1 MKQIF
6 RYVLASAMLFACTIA
21 SAQSTVKVISTTHGK
36 VTVDKTSAS
45 TGQTVKVTVTPSSG
59 YYFLKSNLE
68 VIKTVNPDVA
78 LTRGDVNIDVAAPIA
93 VNGDD
98 PADLSKART
107 YTFTVPGDGYELQVS
122 AKFSARK
129 SITSSMVSL
138 SQTSFFYTG
147 TNQKPSVSVT
157 GLTENKDYTVT
168 FKETSW
174 KNVGT
179 YSLSVNGIS
188 KYKGTVDET
197 FTILETPKVTLSKTT
212 AAIEKGKTLTLT
224 ATVTPSGLED
234 KSVTWTSS
242 NKSVATVSSSGKV
255 TGVKAGTATITC
267 TSKATSLK
275 ATCKVTVGY
284 VKLDK
289 TEVRIKKGKTVTLK
303 ATVYPSSL
311 SDKSVTWKSSNTKV
325 ATVTSAGKVK
335 GIKAGTV
342 TITCTSKATG
352 LKETCKVIVSA
363 VAGTRSMFDEDED
376 ENENEDEYDGTT
388 GIEDLDERPAVEEG
402 PYDVYDLSGRKV
414 ANQVTSLDG
423 LPHGI
428 YIVNGK
434 KMLKR

>member
-1 MKQIF
+1 MKQLF
-6 RYVLASAMLFACTIA
+6 RYTLVLVMLFGCMTASAESTI
-21 SAQSTVKVISTTHGK
+21 KVMSTTHGK
-36 VTVDKTSAS
+36 VTVNKTSAS
-45 TGQTVKVTVTPSSG
+45 TGQTVQVTVTPSSG

-68 VIKTVNPDVA
+68 VIKTVNPGVA
-78 LTRGDVNIDVAAPIA
+78 MTRGDVDIPVAAPIA

-255 TGVKAGTATITC
+255 TGVKAGTATITA
-267 TSKATSLK
+267 TSKATRSE
-275 ATCKVTVGY
+275 A
-284 VKLDK
+284 
-289 TEVRIKKGKTVTLK
+289 R
-303 ATVYPSSL
+303 SM
-311 SDKSVTWKSSNTKV
+311 
-325 ATVTSAGKVK
+325 
-335 GIKAGTV
+335 
-342 TITCTSKATG
+342 
-352 LKETCKVIVSA
+352 
-363 VAGTRSMFDEDED
+363 GTR
-376 ENENEDEYDGTT
+376 G
-388 GIEDLDERPAVEEG
+388 
-402 PYDVYDLSGRKV
+402 
-414 ANQVTSLDG
+414 Q
-423 LPHGI
+423 
-428 YIVNGK
+428 
-434 KMLKR
+434 